1 MFQFLNMTDLQ
12 MRRIVV
18 TMMMPD
24 RFRSI
29 ILGQLLYLLQ
39 LNCTTNE
46 GTRRGILQDP
56 RKLSLAEDT

>member
-1 MFQFLNMTDLQ
+1 
-12 MRRIVV
+12 MRRTVV

-39 LNCTTNE
+39 LNCTSKQEE
-46 GTRRGILQDP
+46 GHGEGFHKTQENFL
-56 RKLSLAEDT
+56 